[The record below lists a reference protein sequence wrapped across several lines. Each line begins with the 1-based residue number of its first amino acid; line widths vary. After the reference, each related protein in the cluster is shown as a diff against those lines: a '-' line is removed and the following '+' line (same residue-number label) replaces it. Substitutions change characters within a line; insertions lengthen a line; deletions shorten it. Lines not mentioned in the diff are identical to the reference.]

1 MKINGVRVTVYR
13 DTKGPF
19 DAYYQHGGIV
29 SYISEKYKV
38 TKAFDY
44 MGEHIGIPKR
54 TFHLGRKL
62 VILFI
67 PVIAALI
74 WAVLRLCTLS
84 TANCVIYRWHAPY
97 INEEGNVS
105 LDIKNISPSD
115 LYINVGNMTYT
126 LHQGDTLNSVPL
138 FAQEFSIKFTYEKCS
153 YTEEVKL

>member
-54 TFHLGRKL
+54 TFHLGRKQ
-62 VILFI
+62 
-67 PVIAALI
+67 
-74 WAVLRLCTLS
+74 
-84 TANCVIYRWHAPY
+84 IYIY
-97 INEEGNVS
+97 LLLMS
-105 LDIKNISPSD
+105 SML
-115 LYINVGNMTYT
+115 
-126 LHQGDTLNSVPL
+126 
-138 FAQEFSIKFTYEKCS
+138 
-153 YTEEVKL
+153 